1 MAATTDDA
9 DELSSGGSD
18 RAIVAA
24 VIASTFFVG
33 FGGGVVFPI
42 LPNLGVVLGISP
54 FLVGLILSANRFTR
68 LFANAPAGI
77 VVDRA
82 GTRTPFVVGLLV
94 QGIGTAGYI
103 VAINSGAP
111 AA

>member
-1 MAATTDDA
+1 MAD
-9 DELSSGGSD
+9 GD

-42 LPNLGVVLGISP
+42 IPNRGAVLGISP

-68 LFANAPAGI
+68 LVANAPAGI
-77 VVDRA
+77 AVDRA
-82 GTRTPFVVGLLV
+82 GTRTPFVLGLAV
-94 QGIGTAGYI
+94 QGVATSGYI
-103 VAINSGAP
+103 VAVDAGAP
-111 AA
+111 AAWFLAARIA